1 MVKMTLPSNGPGFGV
16 LLSLIVHPIKLFES
30 QTCQVAD
37 APENY
42 SNPPW
47 QQQKYAPKDVLVK
60 NCPTIAFG
68 LWSEIRHQISC
79 MFLYHIY
86 SNYICISQ
94 LESKWFLFFPS
105 LIYSGRS
112 ACVEILPLLLQLKKL
127 LCCIV
132 TPLLSQIY
140 TITNQNRGSLVASVI
155 FLYFSDSFSI
165 DDIDSQIS
173 VLLS

>member
-1 MVKMTLPSNGPGFGV
+1 MSNMSNLQMNTKYIRRKFTLMVKMTLPSNGPGFGV

-30 QTCQVAD
+30 ETCQVAD

-68 LWSEIRHQISC
+68 LWSEIRRQISC

-86 SNYICISQ
+86 SNYI
-94 LESKWFLFFPS
+94 
-105 LIYSGRS
+105 
-112 ACVEILPLLLQLKKL
+112 
-127 LCCIV
+127 
-132 TPLLSQIY
+132 
-140 TITNQNRGSLVASVI
+140 
-155 FLYFSDSFSI
+155 LYFSAGKQMIPFFPLINLFRKKCLCGNTPTPSAAEEVI
-165 DDIDSQIS
+165 
-173 VLLS
+173 LLHCDPIAQPNLYHNKPKQR